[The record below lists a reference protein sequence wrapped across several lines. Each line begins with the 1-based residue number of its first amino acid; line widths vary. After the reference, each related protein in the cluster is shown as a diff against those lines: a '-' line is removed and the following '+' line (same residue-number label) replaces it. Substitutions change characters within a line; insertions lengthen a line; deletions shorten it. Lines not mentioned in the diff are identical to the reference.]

1 MIQPASKTARIAYS
15 LITGVMIILFWRNI
29 GFATTLLDMPGSS
42 ILGLSIKALLLTL
55 AVLILTTVV
64 VKPKEVFSFLGLS
77 GNMLKG
83 FGIALLCV
91 LPLYLVFPFFG
102 SLNTELTFTV
112 FYDRCILTG
121 FKEEL
126 VFRALMFGLLFR
138 YAKTGFFWAVI
149 LPALYFGLRT
159 SLSRTRCPF
168 VARPLSV

>member
-15 LITGVMIILFWRNI
+15 LIAGVMIILFWRNI
-29 GFATTLLDMPGSS
+29 GFATALLDMPGSS

-55 AVLILTTVV
+55 AVLILTAVV

-91 LPLYLVFPFFG
+91 LPLYLVFPLFG

-138 YAKTGFFWAVI
+138 YAKQDSSGRSYCRPSTLAPYISIKDTMSF
-149 LPALYFGLRT
+149 RR
-159 SLSRTRCPF
+159 S
-168 VARPLSV
+168 PLSV